1 MGKTVHNLHMAL
13 EPMMVQFSHACRRRS
28 TLGLLTLRMS
38 CTVYIYQKLI
48 DYDYHRRHSMKCACS
63 SFFVVFF
70 VIWYKTCIPI
80 FRDDVIPW
88 KRFLRC
94 WPFVREST
102 GHRWI
107 PSQMA
112 GNAGYEVFFDV
123 RVNKRLNKLPSCRW
137 DAHCDVILMISQCC
151 FTVISSHAWSQ
162 KTKTSPC

>member
-1 MGKTVHNLHMAL
+1 MCSDLINNRPALSYMGKTVHNLHMAL

-107 PSQMA
+107 PSQL
-112 GNAGYEVFFDV
+112 EWPVT
-123 RVNKRLNKLPSCRW
+123 RVMKFSLMLGWTNGWINCR
-137 DAHCDVILMISQCC
+137 VVGETLI
-151 FTVISSHAWSQ
+151 V
-162 KTKTSPC
+162 TSF